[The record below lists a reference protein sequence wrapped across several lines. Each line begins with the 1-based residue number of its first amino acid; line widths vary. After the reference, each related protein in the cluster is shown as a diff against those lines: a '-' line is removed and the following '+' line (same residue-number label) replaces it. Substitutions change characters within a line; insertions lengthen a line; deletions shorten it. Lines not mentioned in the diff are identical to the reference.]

1 MKMAP
6 RKAYE
11 TELEELDRQVAEMA
25 RKTSMAIELAVQS
38 FEKLDLELAEKVKGI
53 DVEMYALNQEI
64 EKRCLEVIALQSPVA
79 KDLRTIGTYLKV
91 ITDFDRIGRYARD
104 IAEVTVHA
112 QTMAHFKP
120 LVSIPNMAKMAEK
133 MVDLS
138 VEAFLERDTS
148 LTKEVFEL
156 EDKVDSLYD
165 EIFREVITYMME
177 DPKKIGLGINYTLV
191 ARYLERIADHACNIS
206 ERVVYMVTGERV
218 VKT

>member
-1 MKMAP
+1 MSP

-11 TELEELDRQVAEMA
+11 TELVELDDLVVAMA
-25 RKTSMAIELAVQS
+25 KKTREAIDLAVTS
-38 FEKLDLELAEKVKGI
+38 FEKLDVDMVKRVEELDEELYV
-53 DVEMYALNQEI
+53 LNNDI

-104 IAEVTVHA
+104 IAEVTAH
-112 QTMAHFKP
+112 TSNMAHFKP
-120 LVSIPNMAKMAEK
+120 LVSIPHMAEMAEH

-138 VEAFLERDTS
+138 VKAFLERDTGP
-148 LTKEVFEL
+148 TKEVFET

-177 DPKKIGLGINYTLV
+177 DSKKIGIGINYMLV
-191 ARYLERIADHACNIS
+191 ARYLERIADHACNIG
-206 ERVVYMVTGERV
+206 ERVIYMVTGERV
-218 VKT
+218 IKE

>member
-1 MKMAP
+1 MSP

-11 TELEELDRQVAEMA
+11 TELAELDQLVETMA
-25 RKTSMAIELAVQS
+25 RKTREAIELAVKS
-38 FEKLDLELAEKVKGI
+38 FERLDTEMAEQVRRIDGEL
-53 DVEMYALNQEI
+53 YALNVDI
-64 EKRCLEVIALQSPVA
+64 EKRCLEIIALQSPVA

-91 ITDFDRIGRYARD
+91 ITDFDRIGRYAKD
-104 IAEVTVHA
+104 IADVTVHA

-120 LVSIPNMAKMAEK
+120 LVSIPHMAKMAEE

-138 VEAFLERDTS
+138 VKAFLDRDIEP
-148 LTKEVFEL
+148 TKAVFEL

-177 DPKKIGLGINYTLV
+177 DSKKITIGINYTLV

-206 ERVVYMVTGERV
+206 ERVIYMVTGQRV
-218 VKT
+218 VKE

>member
-1 MKMAP
+1 MSP

-11 TELEELDRQVAEMA
+11 TELTELNRLMEKMA
-25 RKTSMAIELAVQS
+25 TRTSEAIELAVRS
-38 FEKLDLELAEKVKGI
+38 FEKLDLDLAEKVKKI
-53 DVEMYALNQEI
+53 DEEMYLLNIEI

-104 IAEVTVHA
+104 IAEVTIHA
-112 QTMAHFKP
+112 QAMAHFKP
-120 LVSIPNMAKMAEK
+120 LVSIPHMAEMAER
-133 MVDLS
+133 MVDRS
-138 VEAFLERDTS
+138 VDAFLKRDTS
-148 LTKEVFEL
+148 PTKEVFEL

-177 DPKKIGLGINYTLV
+177 DSKKIGLGINYTLV

-206 ERVVYMVTGERV
+206 ERVIYMVTGQRV
-218 VKT
+218 VKE

>member
-1 MKMAP
+1 MSP

-11 TELEELDRQVAEMA
+11 TELAELDRQVEEMA
-25 RKTSMAIELAVQS
+25 RKTSEAIELAVQS
-38 FEKLDLELAEKVKGI
+38 FEKLDMDLAEQVKRI
-53 DVEMYALNQEI
+53 DSEMYKLNIEI

-104 IAEVTVHA
+104 IAEVTAHA
-112 QTMAHFKP
+112 RTMAHFKP
-120 LVSIPNMAKMAEK
+120 LVSIPHMAKMAEE

-138 VEAFLERDTS
+138 VKAFLDRDTGP
-148 LTKEVFEL
+148 TKEVFEL

-177 DPKKIGLGINYTLV
+177 DSKKIGLGINYTLV

-206 ERVVYMVTGERV
+206 ERVIYMVTGQRV
-218 VKT
+218 IKE

>member
-1 MKMAP
+1 MAP

-11 TELEELDRQVAEMA
+11 SELAVLDRQVEEMA
-25 RKTSMAIELAVQS
+25 RKTSEAIELAVQS
-38 FEKLDLELAEKVKGI
+38 FEKLDMNLAEQVKRI
-53 DVEMYALNQEI
+53 DTEMYRLNVEI

-104 IAEVTVHA
+104 IAEVTAHA
-112 QTMAHFKP
+112 QAMAHFKP
-120 LVSIPNMAKMAEK
+120 LVSIPHMAKMAEE

-138 VEAFLERDTS
+138 VKAFLDRDTEP
-148 LTKEVFEL
+148 TKQVFEL

-177 DPKKIGLGINYTLV
+177 DSKKIGLGMNYALV

-206 ERVVYMVTGERV
+206 ERVIYMVTGQRV
-218 VKT
+218 VKE

>member
-1 MKMAP
+1 MSP

-11 TELEELDRQVAEMA
+11 TELAELDRLVEKMA
-25 RKTSMAIELAVQS
+25 TRTSEAIELAVKS
-38 FEKLDLELAEKVKGI
+38 FEKLDLDLAEKVKKI
-53 DVEMYALNQEI
+53 DEEMYLLNIEI

-104 IAEVTVHA
+104 IAEVTIHA

-120 LVSIPNMAKMAEK
+120 LVSIPHIAEMAER

-138 VEAFLERDTS
+138 VDAFLKRDTS
-148 LTKEVFEL
+148 PTKEVFEL

-177 DPKKIGLGINYTLV
+177 DSKKIGLGINYTLV

-206 ERVVYMVTGERV
+206 ERVIYMVTGQRV
-218 VKT
+218 VKE

>member
-1 MKMAP
+1 MAP

-11 TELEELDRQVAEMA
+11 TELDELDRQVELMA
-25 RKTSMAIELAVQS
+25 KKTSEAIELAVNS
-38 FEKLDLELAEKVKGI
+38 FEKLDLDLAEQVKKI
-53 DVEMYALNQEI
+53 DAELYALNVDI

-104 IAEVTVHA
+104 IAEVTA
-112 QTMAHFKP
+112 RTYNMAHFKP
-120 LVSIPNMAKMAEK
+120 LISIPSMAEMAEH

-138 VEAFLERDTS
+138 VKAFLERDTGP
-148 LTKEVFEL
+148 TKEVFEL
-156 EDKVDSLYD
+156 EDKVDSRYD

-177 DPKKIGLGINYTLV
+177 DNKKIGIGINYMLV

-206 ERVVYMVTGERV
+206 ERTIYMVTGERV
-218 VKT
+218 VKE

>member
-1 MKMAP
+1 MSP

-11 TELEELDRQVAEMA
+11 TELVELDNLVAAMA
-25 RKTSMAIELAVQS
+25 KKTSEAIELAVTS
-38 FEKLDLELAEKVKGI
+38 FEKLDVGMVKRVEELDE
-53 DVEMYALNQEI
+53 ELYRLNNDI

-104 IAEVTVHA
+104 IAEVTAHTY
-112 QTMAHFKP
+112 TMAHIKP
-120 LVSIPNMAKMAEK
+120 LVSIPHMAEMAEH

-138 VEAFLERDTS
+138 VKAFLDRDTAP
-148 LTKEVFEL
+148 TKEVFEL

-177 DPKKIGLGINYTLV
+177 DSKKIGIGINYMLV
-191 ARYLERIADHACNIS
+191 ARYLERIADHACNIG
-206 ERVVYMVTGERV
+206 ERVIYMVTGERV
-218 VKT
+218 IKE

>member
-1 MKMAP
+1 MTMSP

-11 TELEELDRQVAEMA
+11 NELAELDQLMELMA
-25 RKTSMAIELAVQS
+25 KKTSEAIELATQS
-38 FEKLDLELAEKVKGI
+38 FEKLDIDLAEQVKKI
-53 DVEMYALNQEI
+53 DQELYALNIDI

-91 ITDFDRIGRYARD
+91 ITDFDRIGRYAND
-104 IAEVTVHA
+104 IAEVTGHA
-112 QTMAHFKP
+112 RTMAHFKP
-120 LVSIPNMAKMAEK
+120 LVSIPHMAKLAEQ

-138 VEAFLERDTS
+138 VKAFLERDIEP
-148 LTKEVFEL
+148 TKEVFEI

-177 DPKKIGLGINYTLV
+177 DSRKIGLGINYTLV

-206 ERVVYMVTGERV
+206 ERVIYMVTGERV
-218 VKT
+218 VKA

>member
-1 MKMAP
+1 MAP

-11 TELEELDRQVAEMA
+11 TELDELDRQVELMA
-25 RKTSMAIELAVQS
+25 KKTSEAIELAVNS
-38 FEKLDLELAEKVKGI
+38 FEKLDLDLAEQVKKI
-53 DVEMYALNQEI
+53 DAELYALNVDI

-104 IAEVTVHA
+104 IAEVTGHA
-112 QTMAHFKP
+112 RSMAHFKP
-120 LVSIPNMAKMAEK
+120 LVSIPHMAKMAEQ

-138 VEAFLERDTS
+138 VKAFLERDTGP
-148 LTKEVFEL
+148 TKIVFDM

-177 DPKKIGLGINYTLV
+177 DSKKIGVGINYMLV

-206 ERVVYMVTGERV
+206 ERVIYMVTGERV
-218 VKT
+218 VKA

>member
-1 MKMAP
+1 MNMSP

-11 TELEELDRQVAEMA
+11 TELAELDSLVAEMA
-25 RKTSMAIELAVQS
+25 RKTKEAIELAVMS
-38 FEKLDLELAEKVKGI
+38 FEKLDVDMAEKVKRL
-53 DVEMYALNQEI
+53 DSELYLLNNDI

-79 KDLRTIGTYLKV
+79 KDLRAIGTYLKV

-104 IAEVTVHA
+104 IAEVTAHTR
-112 QTMAHFKP
+112 TMAHFKP
-120 LVSIPNMAKMAEK
+120 LVSIPHMAEMAER

-138 VEAFLERDTS
+138 VKAFLDGDTKP
-148 LTKEVFEL
+148 TKEVFEL

-177 DPKKIGLGINYTLV
+177 DSKKIGIGINYTLV

-206 ERVVYMVTGERV
+206 ERVIYMVTGERV
-218 VKT
+218 VKE

>member
-1 MKMAP
+1 MSP

-11 TELEELDRQVAEMA
+11 TELAELDQLVEKMA
-25 RKTSMAIELAVQS
+25 TRTSEAIELAVES
-38 FEKLDLELAEKVKGI
+38 FEKLNLEKVKKI
-53 DVEMYALNQEI
+53 DEEMYVLNNEI

-104 IAEVTVHA
+104 IAEVTIHA
-112 QTMAHFKP
+112 QIMAHFKP
-120 LVSIPNMAKMAEK
+120 LVSIPHMAEMAEQ

-138 VEAFLERDTS
+138 VEAFLKRDT
-148 LTKEVFEL
+148 TMTQEVFEL

-177 DPKKIGLGINYTLV
+177 DSKKIGLGINYTLV

-206 ERVVYMVTGERV
+206 ERVIYMVTGQRV
-218 VKT
+218 IKE

>member
-1 MKMAP
+1 MAP

-11 TELEELDRQVAEMA
+11 TELDELDRQVQLMA
-25 RKTSMAIELAVQS
+25 KKTSEAIELAVNS
-38 FEKLDLELAEKVKGI
+38 FEKRDLELAEQVKKI
-53 DVEMYALNQEI
+53 DSELYALNIDI

-91 ITDFDRIGRYARD
+91 ITDFDRIGRYASD

-112 QTMAHFKP
+112 HSMAHFKP
-120 LVSIPNMAKMAEK
+120 LVSIPIMADMAEE

-138 VEAFLERDTS
+138 VKAFLERDVTP
-148 LTKEVFEL
+148 TKTVFEL

-165 EIFREVITYMME
+165 EIFREVMTYMME
-177 DPKKIGLGINYTLV
+177 DSKKIGLGINYTLV

-206 ERVVYMVTGERV
+206 ERVIYMVTGQRV
-218 VKT
+218 VKA

>member
-1 MKMAP
+1 MSP

-11 TELEELDRQVAEMA
+11 TELVELDNLVMEMA
-25 RKTSMAIELAVQS
+25 KKTREAIELAVTS
-38 FEKLDLELAEKVKGI
+38 FEKLDVQMVKRVEELDKELYV
-53 DVEMYALNQEI
+53 LNNDI

-104 IAEVTVHA
+104 IAEVTAH
-112 QTMAHFKP
+112 THNMAHFKP
-120 LVSIPNMAKMAEK
+120 LVSIPHMAEMAEH

-138 VEAFLERDTS
+138 VKAFLERDTGP
-148 LTKEVFEL
+148 TKEVFET

-177 DPKKIGLGINYTLV
+177 DSKKIGIGINYMLV
-191 ARYLERIADHACNIS
+191 ARYLERIADHACNIC
-206 ERVVYMVTGERV
+206 ERVIYMVTGERV
-218 VKT
+218 IKE

>member
-1 MKMAP
+1 MAP

-11 TELEELDRQVAEMA
+11 TELDELDQQVRLMA
-25 RKTSMAIELAVQS
+25 KKTSEAIELAVNS
-38 FEKLDLELAEKVKGI
+38 FEKLDLDMAEQVKKIDAEL
-53 DVEMYALNQEI
+53 YALNVDI

-104 IAEVTVHA
+104 IADVTGHA
-112 QTMAHFKP
+112 YSMAHFKP
-120 LVSIPNMAKMAEK
+120 LVSIPHMAAMAEE

-138 VEAFLERDTS
+138 VKAFLDRDVGP
-148 LTKEVFEL
+148 TKTVFEI

-177 DPKKIGLGINYTLV
+177 DSKKIGLGINYMLV

-206 ERVVYMVTGERV
+206 ERVIYMVTGERV
-218 VKT
+218 VKA